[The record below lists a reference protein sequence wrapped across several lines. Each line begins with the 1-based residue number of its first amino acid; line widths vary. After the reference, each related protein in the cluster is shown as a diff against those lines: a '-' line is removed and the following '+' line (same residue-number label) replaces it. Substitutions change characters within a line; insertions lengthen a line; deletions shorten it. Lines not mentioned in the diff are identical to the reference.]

1 MLHEGSAAVVKTLI
15 PRASVIFRKSSLANS
30 PPLLTRTFC
39 GEPFNATHIRKN
51 SFMIVSLLLW
61 GMKVDA
67 DRRVQRSI
75 IYKIKQ
81 ASYCYRSI
89 SIDSWNCGNMRNNT
103 HGLGSGFLYF
113 FQISQLSVT
122 FFISLFRF
130 IFWCFFYCTV
140 NQGLQFLNRWMCKM
154 VKFCEVKWWSAIS
167 LSDLYLM
174 SHRAIW
180 CWLRLLLNLF
190 ISCLGA
196 VLIKHINHLMF

>member
-30 PPLLTRTFC
+30 PPLLTWTFC
-39 GEPFNATHIRKN
+39 GEPYNANHIRKN

-103 HGLGSGFLYF
+103 HGLGCGFLYF
-113 FQISQLSVT
+113 FQISQHSVT
-122 FFISLFRF
+122 FFIPLFRLSF
-130 IFWCFFYCTV
+130 SDHFCPAVVISFKSFSRDGRAVVEWCSF
-140 NQGLQFLNRWMCKM
+140 
-154 VKFCEVKWWSAIS
+154 SPIS
-167 LSDLYLM
+167 LSD
-174 SHRAIW
+174 
-180 CWLRLLLNLF
+180 
-190 ISCLGA
+190 
-196 VLIKHINHLMF
+196 